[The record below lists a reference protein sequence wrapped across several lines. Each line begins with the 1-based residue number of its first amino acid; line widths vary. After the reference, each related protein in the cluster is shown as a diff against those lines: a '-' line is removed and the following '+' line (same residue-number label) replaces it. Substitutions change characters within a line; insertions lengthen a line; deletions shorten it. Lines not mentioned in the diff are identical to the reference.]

1 MIEII
6 ILINTLVCIFFLTSM
21 HHFYEKK
28 GLYLSIATLSLI
40 SYLASFKIT
49 NLLGS
54 DINTSI
60 IIYPIILEIIYIL
73 KKRHPLEKK
82 TKARNYTIVAFV
94 SAIIYIVLSCLYTP
108 IETNLYAL
116 DIGKTFLS
124 NYVMLIVYPIT
135 HIISLELSTK
145 LLPKL
150 DKMYENKFITIMI
163 NYLIVSL
170 ISVVLMINISYIGL
184 LNPFEIFKISIITY
198 LFGFL
203 VTLITY
209 PAMMYIMNKKKVIE
223 WIQ

>member
-6 ILINTLVCIFFLTSM
+6 ILINIIVCVFFVSTM

-28 GLYLSIATLSLI
+28 GLYLSITTLSLI

-49 NLLGS
+49 SLLGS
-54 DINTSI
+54 NINTSI

-73 KKRHPLEKK
+73 KKKHPLEKK
-82 TKARNYTIVAFV
+82 TKVRNYTIVTFI
-94 SAIIYIVLSCLYTP
+94 SATIYIILSCLYNP

-116 DIGKTFLS
+116 DIEKTFLN
-124 NYVMLIVYPIT
+124 NYVLLITYPLM

-184 LNPFEIFKISIITY
+184 LNPFETFKLSIITY
-198 LFGFL
+198 FSGLL
-203 VTLITY
+203 ITLITY
-209 PAMMYIMNKKKVIE
+209 PSMMHLINKKKVIE

>member
-6 ILINTLVCIFFLTSM
+6 ILINIIVCVFFVSTM

-28 GLYLSIATLSLI
+28 GLYLSITTLSLI

-49 NLLGS
+49 SLLGS
-54 DINTSI
+54 NINTSI

-73 KKRHPLEKK
+73 KKKHPLEKK
-82 TKARNYTIVAFV
+82 TKVRNYTIVTFI
-94 SAIIYIVLSCLYTP
+94 SATIYIILSCLYNP

-116 DIGKTFLS
+116 DMEKTFLN
-124 NYVMLIVYPIT
+124 NYVLLITYPLM

-184 LNPFEIFKISIITY
+184 LNPFETFKLSIITY
-198 LFGFL
+198 FSGLL
-203 VTLITY
+203 ITLITY
-209 PAMMYIMNKKKVIE
+209 PAMMHLINKKKVIE
-223 WIQ
+223 

>member
-6 ILINTLVCIFFLTSM
+6 ILINIIVCVFFVSTM

-28 GLYLSIATLSLI
+28 GLYLSITTLSLI

-49 NLLGS
+49 SLLGS
-54 DINTSI
+54 NINTSI

-73 KKRHPLEKK
+73 KKKHPLEKK
-82 TKARNYTIVAFV
+82 TKVRNYTIVTFI
-94 SAIIYIVLSCLYTP
+94 SATIYIILSCLYNP

-116 DIGKTFLS
+116 DMEKTFLN
-124 NYVMLIVYPIT
+124 NYVLLITYPLM

-184 LNPFEIFKISIITY
+184 LNPFETFKLSIITY
-198 LFGFL
+198 FSGLL
-203 VTLITY
+203 ITLITY
-209 PAMMYIMNKKKVIE
+209 PAMMHLINKKKVIE